1 MPLTQRAAWWTAWPV
16 LTVLLRR
23 ALQAVPVLLGA
34 ALFTFVLTRVLP
46 GDPAAFLAS
55 GPGAGPE
62 AIEAIRHQLGLDR
75 PLYEQLGRYL
85 LDLARGD
92 WGQSFTTGQPVLS
105 DLMQR
110 LPASLELTLLAFGL
124 TLLLGLSLG
133 TAAALGPG
141 TWRDHLCRACC
152 SVGSCLPAFVAGLC
166 LIQLFYVQLGWVPEP
181 IGRFDMVRVPPPPF
195 TGFLLIDT
203 LLSGDLDGWRVAA
216 GHLLLPALAMA
227 LFSLAP
233 LARVTRASLLTVLG
247 SEPLRTATALGL
259 PRRQIVLHYALHNAL
274 LPIITTLGLV
284 FSYMLGANV
293 VVEKLF
299 AWPGIGS
306 YALDAL
312 MASDHAPVQ
321 GFVLLVAAL
330 FVAVNLGIDLL
341 YGVVDPRTR
350 HLQ

>member
-1 MPLTQRAAWWTAWPV
+1 MLTVLPV

-75 PLYEQLGRYL
+75 PLHEQLGRYL

-92 WGQSFTTGQPVLS
+92 WGQSFITGQPVLS
-105 DLMQR
+105 DLMLR

-124 TLLLGLSLG
+124 TLLLGLALG

-152 SVGSCLPAFVAGLC
+152 SVGSCLPAFVGGLC

-181 IGRFDMVRVPPPPF
+181 IGRFDMVLVPPPPY

-203 LLSGDLDGWRVAA
+203 LLAGDLTGWRVAA

-247 SEPLRTATALGL
+247 SEPLPTITALGL
-259 PRRQIVLHYALHNAL
+259 P
-274 LPIITTLGLV
+274 

-350 HLQ
+350 HLR